1 MTQIV
6 VRHYARPAARKHLW
20 TGIAMAVVALV
31 FGIEQAMHWFA
42 AHPMA
47 LTGLQASLLAGLAT
61 GLGAIPVLF
70 LRRPQE
76 RLMAPMLG
84 LAGGMM
90 LAASLFSLLVPA
102 VQTVAASGAPLGLGV
117 ATALALLA
125 GAAMMHWMDRR
136 TAHHHVET
144 IEAGGQILPQLGLV
158 VAAIALHNVP
168 EGLAVGVSAA
178 AGVDHGMTVGIAI
191 QNIPEGWIVAS
202 AMLALGAGPL
212 RAALMALATGLVEPV
227 GGLFGV
233 IASSVAGAALP
244 LALAAAAGAMLWVV
258 SHELIPASHRPG
270 REAAGTAGLLAGFAV
285 MTTLAV
291 GL

>member
-6 VRHYARPAARKHLW
+6 ARHYARPAARKHLW
-20 TGIAMAVVALV
+20 TGIAMAVVALA
-31 FGIEQAMHWFA
+31 FGIDQAAQWFA

-47 LTGLQASLLAGLAT
+47 LTGLQASLFAGLAT

-70 LRRPQE
+70 MRRPTE

-102 VQTVAASGAPLGLGV
+102 VQTVAASGAPLGLGI
-117 ATALALLA
+117 ATALALLG
-125 GAAMMHWMDRR
+125 GAAMMHWMDQR
-136 TAHHHVET
+136 TEHSHVESVDSRR
-144 IEAGGQILPQLGLV
+144 ALPQVGLV

-168 EGLAVGVSAA
+168 EGLAVGVAA
-178 AGVDHGMTVGIAI
+178 ASGVDHGMTLGIAI
-191 QNIPEGWIVAS
+191 QNVPEGWIVAS
-202 AMLALGAGPL
+202 AMIALGASPL

-233 IASSVAGAALP
+233 IASTAAGAALP

>member
-1 MTQIV
+1 MPQLV
-6 VRHYARPAARKHLW
+6 ARHLARS
-20 TGIAMAVVALV
+20 GIRRPWLAGVALAV
-31 FGIEQAMHWFA
+31 AAVLIGIDQAITWFA

-47 LTGLQASLLAGLAT
+47 WHGLQASLLAGLAT
-61 GLGAIPVLF
+61 GLGALPVLF
-70 LRRPQE
+70 LRRPEE

-102 VQTVAASGAPLGLGV
+102 VETVAASAAPWTLGSL
-117 ATALALLA
+117 TALALLV
-125 GAAMMHWMDRR
+125 GAAVMHGIDRR
-136 TAHHHVET
+136 TAHAHVED
-144 IEAGGQILPQLGLV
+144 IEQRGDLPRIGLV

-168 EGLAVGVSAA
+168 EGLAVGVAA
-178 AGVDHGMTVGIAI
+178 ASGVDHGMSLGIAI
-191 QNIPEGWIVAS
+191 QNVPEGWIVAS
-202 AMLALGAGPL
+202 AMLALGAGPW

-233 IASSVAGAALP
+233 IASSLAGATLP

-291 GL
+291 AI

>member
-1 MTQIV
+1 MSQLVI
-6 VRHYARPAARKHLW
+6 RHYAKPASRRHLW
-20 TGIAMAVVALV
+20 LGIVMAIVALA
-31 FGIEQAMHWFA
+31 FGVEQAIHWFA

-47 LTGLQASLLAGLAT
+47 AKGLQASLLAGLAT

-70 LRRPQE
+70 LRRPSE

-102 VQTVAASGAPLGLGV
+102 VQTVAGSSSPWMLGI
-117 ATALALLA
+117 ATAGALLV
-125 GAAMMHWMDRR
+125 GAAVMQRLDRR
-136 TAHHHVET
+136 TPHAHVEG
-144 IEAGGQILPQLGLV
+144 IEDSGRQPNVSLV
-158 VAAIALHNVP
+158 VTAIALHNLP
-168 EGLAVGVSAA
+168 EGLAVGVAAA
-178 AGVDHGMTVGIAI
+178 AGADHGMTLGIAI
-191 QNIPEGWIVAS
+191 QNVPEGWIVAS
-202 AMLALGAGPL
+202 AMIALGAAPW
-212 RAALMALATGLVEPV
+212 RAALIALGTGLVEPV

-233 IASSVAGAALP
+233 IASTVAGATLP

-270 REAAGTAGLLAGFAV
+270 RETAGTAGMLAGFAV

>member
-1 MTQIV
+1 MTQLVI
-6 VRHYARPAARKHLW
+6 RHYEKPAARRHLW
-20 TGIAMAVVALV
+20 FGIVMAVVALA
-31 FGIEQAMHWFA
+31 FGIEQAIDWIA

-47 LTGLQASLLAGLAT
+47 AKGLQASVLAGLAT

-70 LRRPQE
+70 MRRPAE
-76 RLMAPMLG
+76 HLMAPMLG

-102 VQTVAASGAPLGLGV
+102 VQTVAGSTSPWLLGL
-117 ATALALLA
+117 ATGSALLA
-125 GAAMMHWMDRR
+125 GAAVMQRLDRR
-136 TAHHHVET
+136 TPHAHVEG
-144 IEAGGQILPQLGLV
+144 IEESGMQPHVALV

-168 EGLAVGVSAA
+168 EGLAVGVAAA
-178 AGVDHGMTVGIAI
+178 AGADHGMSLGIAI
-191 QNIPEGWIVAS
+191 QNVPEGWIVAS
-202 AMLALGAGPL
+202 AMMALGAAPL
-212 RAALMALATGLVEPV
+212 RAALIALGTGLVEPL

-233 IASSVAGAALP
+233 IASSLAGAALP

-270 REAAGTAGLLAGFAV
+270 RETAGTAGLLAGFAV

>member
-1 MTQIV
+1 MTQLA
-6 VRHYARPAARKHLW
+6 VRHYAHSVARRHLW
-20 TGIAMAVVALV
+20 LGGVVAVAGLAFGIAQAV
-31 FGIEQAMHWFA
+31 IWFA

-47 LTGLQASLLAGLAT
+47 AHGLQASLLAGLAT
-61 GLGAIPVLF
+61 GLGALPILF
-70 LRRPQE
+70 LRRPDE

-102 VQTVAASGAPLGLGV
+102 VQTVAASAAPFPLAAL
-117 ATALALLA
+117 TALALLG
-125 GAAMMHWMDRR
+125 GAALMHLIDRH
-136 TAHHHVET
+136 TAHAHVET
-144 IEAGGQILPQLGLV
+144 VEASRQMPQIGLV

-168 EGLAVGVSAA
+168 EGLAVGVAA
-178 AGVDHGMTVGIAI
+178 ASGVDHGMSLGIAI

-202 AMLALGAGPL
+202 AMLALGASPW

-227 GGLFGV
+227 GGLFGA
-233 IASSVAGAALP
+233 IASGVAGATLP

-291 GL
+291 AI

>member
-6 VRHYARPAARKHLW
+6 ARHYAHPAARKHLW
-20 TGIAMAVVALV
+20 TGIAMAVVALA
-31 FGIEQAMHWFA
+31 FGIDQAGQWFA

-47 LTGLQASLLAGLAT
+47 LTGLQASLFAGLAT

-70 LRRPQE
+70 MRRPTE

-102 VQTVAASGAPLGLGV
+102 MQTVATSSAPLGLGI
-117 ATALALLA
+117 ATALALLG
-125 GAAMMHWMDRR
+125 GAAMMHWMDQR
-136 TAHHHVET
+136 TEHCHVESVDSRR
-144 IEAGGQILPQLGLV
+144 ALPQVGLV

-168 EGLAVGVSAA
+168 EGLAVGVAA
-178 AGVDHGMTVGIAI
+178 ASGVDHGMTLGIAI
-191 QNIPEGWIVAS
+191 QNVPEGWIVAS
-202 AMLALGAGPL
+202 AMIALGAGPL

-233 IASSVAGAALP
+233 IASTAAGAALP